1 MSAIFG
7 TYYNIDK
14 DGGSGGDILT
24 FEAEESYMGRVARQ
38 LDDAVVTGDS
48 EDECTIHVSQQ
59 GHEFV
64 EFDENLNNFALTAIP
79 YDETYASFDIISN
92 SKYLSFVMDN
102 EDPIKP
108 HYSIGVLIVDE
119 DLDGTYTDTYQLDA
133 NNTIEIVGDPGQN
146 DYYRVRMRID
156 FYANDSSSD
165 ISGSL
170 TVTGWSGSG
179 SSKTLEVK
187 LKHLHVVNIVHT

>member
-14 DGGSGGDILT
+14 DSGSGGDILT

-38 LDDAVVTGDS
+38 LDDAIVTGDS
-48 EDECTIHVSQQ
+48 ENECTIHVIQN

-79 YDETYASFDIISN
+79 YDETSASFDIISN
-92 SKYLSFVMDN
+92 SKYLSLVVEN

-108 HYSIGVLIVDE
+108 HFSIGELLVDE
-119 DLDGTYTDTYQLDA
+119 DLDGIYTNTYQLDA
-133 NNTIEIVGDPGQN
+133 NNSIEIVGDPGQ
-146 DYYRVRMRID
+146 DGYYRVRMRID
-156 FYANDSSSD
+156 FDANDGSSN

-170 TVTGWSGSG
+170 VVTGWSSVGND
-179 SSKTLEVK
+179 KIIEVK
-187 LKHLHVVNIVHT
+187 LKHLHEVVRN